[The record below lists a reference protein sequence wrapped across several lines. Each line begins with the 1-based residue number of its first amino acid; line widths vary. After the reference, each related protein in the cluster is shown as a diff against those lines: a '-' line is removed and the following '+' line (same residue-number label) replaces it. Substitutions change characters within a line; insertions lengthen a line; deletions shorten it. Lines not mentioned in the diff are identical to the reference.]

1 MGRAF
6 TDDAGP
12 WHPLGVS
19 FFWLLWGW
27 KFDRERTEQNL
38 AFVASHS
45 GVDYVRMFCEVGGT
59 TWEDR
64 TIDPRWPDY
73 EAVLG
78 DAIDTA
84 FGRYGLR
91 VELTV
96 LAGGSGAPREL
107 AFQKVIKGVLPGR
120 EYKVIHG
127 EGANEHNFGDEA
139 SFHAM
144 LRDAI
149 RASTILW
156 AVNSPPVGVV
166 EEVERLITDTGAQ
179 VATGHFDRTPGDF
192 TADGRSWRQVRQP
205 WDWRDLRWPGSHNEP
220 AGPQSSVAEQNDPLV
235 LAMMRAVGIL
245 CGVGAFVLHT
255 GAGVRGGG
263 AADVARGRSANFW
276 EVPRIDEIFEAL
288 HRVASLLPADLS
300 NWTKTNGHWR
310 PPLPE
315 HPLPADRVWT
325 DGHDHGI
332 VRTYGAFR
340 DDQFV
345 TLPHGVREYVVLTPP
360 RACTVRIHNPLTAE
374 LVTEARLA
382 AGEGLRL
389 EGPGRGGLAAYVVLG
404 QR

>member
-1 MGRAF
+1 
-6 TDDAGP
+6 
-12 WHPLGVS
+12 
-19 FFWLLWGW
+19 
-27 KFDRERTEQNL
+27 
-38 AFVASHS
+38 VASQT
-45 GVDYVRMFCEVGGT
+45 GVDYVRMFCEVGGR

-84 FGRYGLR
+84 FDRYGLR

-120 EYKVIHG
+120 EHKVMHG
-127 EGANEHNFGDEA
+127 EGANEGNFGDEA
-139 SFHAM
+139 SFHA
-144 LRDAI
+144 LVRNAI
-149 RASTILW
+149 RESAILW
-156 AVNSPPVGVV
+156 AVNSPSGADVN
-166 EEVERLITDTGAQ
+166 EVERLMRATGAQ
-179 VATGHFDRTPGDF
+179 VATGHFERTPGDF
-192 TADGRSWRQVRQP
+192 TADGRSWRQVRQA

-245 CGVGAFVLHT
+245 SGVGAFVLHT

-263 AADVARGRSANFW
+263 AADLARGRSANFW
-276 EVPRIDEIFEAL
+276 DVPQIEEILEAL
-288 HRVASLLPADLS
+288 YRVATILPIDLPH
-300 NWTKTNGHWR
+300 WTKANNQWR

-315 HPLPADRVWT
+315 HPLPADSVWT
-325 DGHDHGI
+325 AGADHGI
-332 VRTYGAFR
+332 VRNYGAFR
-340 DDQFV
+340 DDAFV
-345 TLPHGVREYVVLTPP
+345 TLPHGVREYVVMTPG
-360 RACTVRIHNPLTAE
+360 RACAVRVHSPLTGE
-374 LVTEARLA
+374 LMTEARLA

-389 EGPGRGGLAAYVVLG
+389 EGPEHGGLAAYVVLG